1 MAASPC
7 RAIFVDDHSLFR
19 RGLVGLMRNDGRV
32 EVVGEAADGNTAI
45 EVAGTTV
52 PDAIVMDLHMPVCG
66 GVEATQR
73 LREGG
78 FVGGILILTVSDKDD
93 DLYAALRAGANG
105 YVLKDAELEEL
116 VGAMLQA
123 ARGGV
128 VVSPALASAIVSGI
142 GRRSQSGADTDE
154 IEDASL
160 SEREREVLCF
170 VAQGLGT
177 RAIAEKLYVS
187 ENTIKSHLRNMLAKL
202 GLQSRYELVSYAAR
216 MGYGDNST

>member
-1 MAASPC
+1 VATGPC
-7 RAIFVDDHSLFR
+7 RAVCVDDHSLFR
-19 RGLVGLMRNDGRV
+19 RGLVGLMRNDERV
-32 EVVGEAADGNTAI
+32 EVVGEASDGNAAI
-45 EVAGTTV
+45 EAVLSLM
-52 PDAIVMDLHMPVCG
+52 PDVVVMDLHMPVCG

-73 LREGG
+73 LRAGG
-78 FVGGILILTVSDKDD
+78 FTGGILMLTVSDKDD

-116 VGAMLQA
+116 LGAMLQV

-142 GRRSQSGADTDE
+142 GRRSQSGADTGE